1 MDAQLAISV
10 RLATEHDVDALAGL
24 VNRAYEV
31 EEFFIEGDRTT
42 AREIAELSRAGDF
55 LVLECHR
62 GLAAAVYVEHRGHA
76 GYFGMLAVEP
86 AFQGMGLGT
95 RLVRLA
101 EAMGE
106 AMGAKAMTLRIVN
119 LREELGRWYRSLG
132 YREVSTSPFDHRA
145 VKKPCHFVEMCKR
158 LVGEVGEVGE
168 VDGTSDADA
177 TVDAV
182 VAS

>member
-1 MDAQLAISV
+1 MDPQLAISV

-42 AREIAELSRAGDF
+42 PREIAELARAGDF
-55 LVLECHR
+55 LVLESGR
-62 GLAAAVYVEHRGHA
+62 GLAAAVYVEQREHA

-86 AFQGMGLGT
+86 ALQGMGLGT

-119 LREELGRWYRSLG
+119 LREELARWYRSLG
-132 YREVSTSPFDHRA
+132 YRAVSTAPFTHRA
-145 VKKPCHFVEMCKR
+145 VKKPCHFVEMYKR
-158 LVGEVGEVGE
+158 LRPDPGEVIE
-168 VDGTSDADA
+168 
-177 TVDAV
+177 AV
-182 VAS
+182 VA